1 MSAVCLWWGFV
12 TAVCGALLFPAF
24 IEGIKT
30 GQDASSELQLSL
42 LKIQWLDVNQP
53 FGFGKIL
60 TKWGRR
66 SLSLIFILFQT
77 LDPDY
82 PLVKSNICWQ
92 LSPPHFSQSTGC
104 REKWSLSLKNEVSIC
119 TSIVENSNGYTDQVS
134 NMNELSDKWSHFIT
148 AVWGTFFDTDAF
160 SLYRKSSLNVINRFM
175 ELGKL
180 YIMKPILLWAN
191 WCNQELSSYS
201 ISSTL

>member
-1 MSAVCLWWGFV
+1 MSAVCLWWGFG

-60 TKWGRR
+60 TKWERR

-77 LDPDY
+77 LDPGY
-82 PLVKSNICWQ
+82 PLINQIFVDN
-92 LSPPHFSQSTGC
+92 SPHPIFHKAKGAERSGALVWKMRWVFVHQEWKTQMAAQT
-104 REKWSLSLKNEVSIC
+104 RWA
-119 TSIVENSNGYTDQVS
+119 TW
-134 NMNELSDKWSHFIT
+134 MNWVNKWSHFVT
-148 AVWGTFFDTDAF
+148 AFWGPFFFFTLMHF
-160 SLYRKSSLNVINRFM
+160 PCTGSPHLMSSIGSWNLAKR
-175 ELGKL
+175 
-180 YIMKPILLWAN
+180 YTMKPIL
-191 WCNQELSSYS
+191 
-201 ISSTL
+201 I